1 MMEQGGRPCH
11 IDLPYPQVTP
21 GRDPLAVCLLME
33 DYSGAASEL
42 SAVHQYIYAAAQLK
56 GKCDPVSQLL
66 RQVAIVEMHHLE
78 LLAQAVLA
86 EGGDPRY
93 AVRGAAASRSVFGTP
108 ASLHMARGQGIPY
121 WRASRG
127 SREPSP
133 STSSTSSSWGMNR
146 PKALLRR
153 IVMDEECHLQAFTDQ
168 FRQWAEKEGR

>member
-86 EGGDPRY
+86 KGGDPRY
-93 AVRGAAASRSVFGTP
+93 VMRGGRKPERFLERRRHCIWQGGREHPIGEHPGGAGSHRPVPAAHP
-108 ASLHMARGQGIPY
+108 AAGG
-121 WRASRG
+121 
-127 SREPSP
+127 
-133 STSSTSSSWGMNR
+133 
-146 PKALLRR
+146 
-153 IVMDEECHLQAFTDQ
+153 
-168 FRQWAEKEGR
+168 

>member
-86 EGGDPRY
+86 KGGDPRY
-93 AVRGAAASRSVFGTP
+93 AMRGGRKPERFWNAGVIAYGKGAGNILLESI
-108 ASLHMARGQGIPY
+108 QGEQGAIAQY
-121 WRASRG
+121 QQHIQQLGDESA
-127 SREPSP
+127 
-133 STSSTSSSWGMNR
+133 
-146 PKALLRR
+146 KALLRR